1 MPGEWRQEPFSSA
14 VLINPPVRLK
24 RGCEYPFVSMDAIG
38 PGSRWVYAS
47 RQRAYE
53 GGGSRFQD
61 GDTLLARI
69 TPCLENGKIAR
80 FKASGYISV
89 AHGSTELIVI
99 RGRAGVTDT
108 GFAYYLTQSPLVR
121 GYAISQMT
129 GTSGRQRVPIE
140 AFEHLL
146 VPIPPLPEQRA
157 IAHILGTLDDKIEL
171 NRRMNETLEAIAQA
185 LFKSWFIDFDPVHA
199 KAEGRDTGLP
209 PEVAALFPES
219 FEDSEL
225 GQIPRGWEVGVL
237 NDLVEAILGG
247 DWGQDEATAEA
258 VMPVRCIRGADI
270 PDLQKGGTGKMPV
283 RFVKPASL
291 RRRQL
296 SDGDIVVEISGGSP
310 TQSTGRPV
318 FVSGRLLGRLGMPVV
333 CSNFCRSIKFRS
345 PMFSRFAYFW
355 LRSLYESDEFLQ
367 FENGTTGIK
376 NLAFTRFSSDYK
388 LCIPPLQVLR
398 AFDQQVSCVFDKQQT
413 NAAESDTLSAVR
425 DGLLP
430 RLLSGAVKTDSYVA
444 DA

>member
-171 NRRMNETLEAIAQA
+171 NRRMNETLEAMAQA
-185 LFKSWFIDFDPVHA
+185 MFKSWFIDFDPVHA
-199 KAEGRDTGLP
+199 KAEGRAPGLP
-209 PEVAALFPES
+209 ADVAALFPDS

-225 GQIPRGWEVGVL
+225 GQIPKGWTVRSLGELVSAVKGCTYASD
-237 NDLVEAILGG
+237 DLVDSDTALVTLKSFARGGGYRSDGLKSFAGPYKAEQVVTPGEIVIACTDVTQAAAIIGRTAMVHGTAAYRTLVASLDTIIIRPNSQKTTRSFLYCLGRT
-247 DWGQDEATAEA
+247 DEFVSHTYSHTTGTTVLHLAKEA
-258 VMPVRCIRGADI
+258 VPSFVLALPPPQPLMRFDSLAEPILSLIR
-270 PDLQKGGTGKMPV
+270 
-283 RFVKPASL
+283 ASVEQSETIAAL
-291 RRRQL
+291 R
-296 SDGDIVVEISGGSP
+296 DA
-310 TQSTGRPV
+310 
-318 FVSGRLLGRLGMPVV
+318 M
-333 CSNFCRSIKFRS
+333 
-345 PMFSRFAYFW
+345 
-355 LRSLYESDEFLQ
+355 
-367 FENGTTGIK
+367 
-376 NLAFTRFSSDYK
+376 
-388 LCIPPLQVLR
+388 
-398 AFDQQVSCVFDKQQT
+398 
-413 NAAESDTLSAVR
+413 
-425 DGLLP
+425 LP
-430 RLLSGAVKTDSYVA
+430 KLLSGELRA
-444 DA
+444 DDVGDVTAASG